1 MGGRL
6 AIGRKGGDLSIYDM
20 RSFCSAKIVRAY
32 CTVVRANVEP
42 NAMPNTSSLVKCD
55 QYESRK
61 QGQKTQLRHFPPSW
75 LEMRKK
81 NKESS

>member
-42 NAMPNTSSLVKCD
+42 NAMPNTSSLVNVTNMNH
-55 QYESRK
+55 ENRGRK
-61 QGQKTQLRHFPPSW
+61 HI
-75 LEMRKK
+75 
-81 NKESS
+81 